1 MAESNGRSLRGYDPK
16 HGANAQFLAAFMG
29 MGVQTLRNRLQKCPT
44 TRVGRYHYYDPAEA
58 MQFLVDPKIDIDLV
72 LRTTKPED
80 LPVKFQKE
88 YWTMRKARMEVEREA
103 SELWRT
109 EDVHDALIEIF
120 QAIKRTVQL
129 WPDRLAREQGITAEQ
144 RDLLMS
150 LSDEFQDEVQNQIE
164 KSMDGFGRR
173 SLIEDIEGADEKGDA
188 TVETLPLAE
197 INGSPTIYDEFI

>member
-1 MAESNGRSLRGYDPK
+1 MADANGRSLRGYDPK
-16 HGANAQFLAAFMG
+16 LGVTAQFLAGFLG

-44 TRVGRYHYYDPAEA
+44 TQVGRYHYYDPAEA
-58 MQFLVDPKIDIDLV
+58 MEFLVDPKVDIDLV

-88 YWTMRKARMEVEREA
+88 YWTMRKARIEVEREA

-109 EDVHDALIEIF
+109 EDVQDALIEIF
-120 QAIKRTVQL
+120 QAIKQTVQL
-129 WPDRLAREQGITAEQ
+129 WPDRLNREVGITAEQ

-150 LSDEFQDEVQNQIE
+150 LSDEFQDEMQNRIE
-164 KSMDGFGRR
+164 KSMQDFGRR
-173 SLIEDIEGADEKGDA
+173 SLIEDLEAVEGKEGGA
-188 TVETLPLAE
+188 TETLPLEE